1 MFKKISEKITK
12 RLIAEEIIND
22 EDKELYHYGIEQGT
36 ILLVNIL
43 SSVILGLAL
52 GCLDIVILFFLYFIP
67 LRTFCGGIHSK
78 SALMCYIYS
87 MLSLFVICSLIKSG
101 VYSTYFFVFSAL
113 LSAIAIDRLSPVE
126 DPNKPLDETEQMVYK
141 EKSRLIWLIEGIIS
155 VVFLALSVK
164 NVCAAAAY
172 SFSAVTVMMIL
183 GKIKIIFL
191 HKKAAADSLK

>member
-1 MFKKISEKITK
+1 MLKKISEKITK

-52 GCLDIVILFFLYFIP
+52 GCLDIVLMFFLFFIP

-87 MLSLFVICSLIKSG
+87 MLSLFIICSLIKSG
-101 VYSTYFFVFSAL
+101 VYSTYFFIFSAL

-126 DPNKPLDETEQMVYK
+126 DPNKPLDETEQRVYK
-141 EKSRLIWLIEGIIS
+141 EKSRLIWLIEGIIA

-172 SFSAVTVMMIL
+172 SFSAVSVMMIL
-183 GKIKIIFL
+183 GKCKNFFL
-191 HKKAAADSLK
+191 HRKSSS